1 MTMLNIVMN
10 VVQNF
15 NMNHKLLISIV
26 GPTAI
31 GKTSLSI
38 KLAQYFNTSIISC
51 DSRQF
56 YKEMQ
61 IGTAAPTPNEL
72 NTVKHYFIHNKSVK
86 DNYTV
91 GEFELEAID
100 KLNQLFSNNDIIV
113 MVGGSGLYANA
124 VIEGL
129 DEFPDIKEEVR
140 ENLNVELKN
149 NGLRSLQEKLK
160 SLDPKSYNTIA
171 LDNPHRVIRALE
183 VCIGTGLPY
192 SSFLNKEKK
201 ERNFN
206 VLTIG
211 LEAERALIYKR
222 INLRVD
228 QMIEEG
234 LLNEVQKLRPFKSRN
249 ALNTVGYKEIFKF
262 YEGEWTLDHAISE
275 IKKNTRRFAK
285 RQLTWFRKNKETLW
299 FGYNTPVEEIIKI
312 IETKKTPC

>member
-1 MTMLNIVMN
+1 MN
-10 VVQNF
+10 AVQNF
-15 NMNHKLLISIV
+15 RMNHKLLISVV

-31 GKTSLSI
+31 GKTTLSI

-61 IGTAAPTPNEL
+61 IGTAAPTTDEL
-72 NTVKHYFIHNKSVK
+72 NAVKHYFIHNKSITN
-86 DNYTV
+86 NYTV
-91 GEFELEAID
+91 GQFELEAID
-100 KLNQLFSNNDIIV
+100 TLNQLFINNDIVI

-129 DEFPDIKEEVR
+129 DEFPDIKKEVR

-149 NGLRSLQEKLK
+149 NGLKSLQEKLK
-160 SLDPKSYNTIA
+160 SLDPKSYKTIA

-183 VCIGTGLPY
+183 VCIGTGLTY

-211 LEAERALIYKR
+211 LEAERSLIYER

-234 LLNEVQKLRPFKSRN
+234 LLNEVQELRPFKNLN
-249 ALNTVGYKEIFKF
+249 ALNTVGYKEIFKY

-285 RQLTWFRKNKETLW
+285 RQLTWFRKNKKTFW
-299 FGYNTPVEEIIKI
+299 FEYNTPIEEIIKV
-312 IETKKTPC
+312 IENKKTPC